1 MSSPEEG
8 MSDHTSAQM
17 RGSLEAGSSRT
28 TGPDIGAPEIRQMI
42 NDSIVANTVAR
53 GPKLKAT
60 EPDIFSGLA
69 IENPED
75 WYNRLL
81 DYFRLSLIDDD
92 CVRVTT
98 FRTLLRGIAL
108 LWYDDLDEDDRCS
121 FEQLKAP
128 FLSRFNDNSQKWL
141 VQETLDS
148 RTLKK
153 GEPIDNYVNDM
164 LRLAHKLKLSNTETC
179 NAIKRGLYPEL
190 KMYIISSAPPDL
202 EALLSKIQMGHT
214 IRQLHSDDAILPLSA
229 LQNRASKELNPSV
242 AGLSLNDSLQACC
255 DKAICSIEH
264 KIHSATEKATKK
276 INNAAH
282 EALERTSNY
291 LQPVETP
298 RYPDIEPNRYDDRY
312 YPRQESS
319 QPRRYDY
326 NRNYRGSY
334 NPNRPQQFSQND
346 RIGYPVEHSTANQYS
361 DSRPVI
367 ECSYCH
373 KRGHHAERCFSKA
386 RDQGRPITPRD
397 GRATIEPTRGYY
409 NNRGGNSNRGNNQ
422 GRYPSSSQNHLN

>member
-1 MSSPEEG
+1 MMPTNGEMGENP
-8 MSDHTSAQM
+8 
-17 RGSLEAGSSRT
+17 EAGHSRT
-28 TGPDIGAPEIRQMI
+28 TGPDIGAPEIRRMI

-81 DYFRLSLIDDD
+81 DYFRLNHIDDD
-92 CVRVTT
+92 GVQVTT
-98 FRTLLRGIAL
+98 FRLLLRGIAL
-108 LWYDDLDEDDRCS
+108 LWFDDLGDEDRCS
-121 FEQLKAP
+121 FEQIKAP
-128 FLSRFNDNSQKWL
+128 FLSRFNDTSQKWL
-141 VQETLDS
+141 VQETMDS
-148 RTLKK
+148 RTLTKS
-153 GEPIDNYVNDM
+153 EPIDNYVNDM

-202 EALLSKIQMGHT
+202 ESLLSKIQMGHT
-214 IRQLHSDDAILPLSA
+214 IRQLHSDDAILPLNT
-229 LQNRASKELNPSV
+229 LQNRTPKELCPSV

-255 DKAICSIEH
+255 DKAICSIEQ
-264 KIHSATEKATKK
+264 KIHSATEKATRK

-282 EALERTSNY
+282 DVLERTSNY
-291 LQPVETP
+291 QPVEP
-298 RYPDIEPNRYDDRY
+298 LRYPDIDPNRYDDRY
-312 YPRQESS
+312 YPRQEFS

-326 NRNYRGSY
+326 SRNYRGSY
-334 NPNRPQQFSQND
+334 NPNRSQQYSQND
-346 RIGYPVEHSTANQYS
+346 RIGYPVEHNSANQYS

-397 GRATIEPTRGYY
+397 GRATIEPIRGHYS
-409 NNRGGNSNRGNNQ
+409 NRGGNSYRGSNQ
-422 GRYPSSSQNHLN
+422 GRYQSSSQNRLN